1 MTYEDG
7 ANLIF
12 AHIDYQVLSTIAEI
26 ELVIQTMTMSGASA
40 EAIREY
46 LLSDLLIGGRIFGA
60 FASGVATTTSIGI
73 TSSAQ
78 IAQMLE
84 YKRSGVRVFKWVTV
98 SKNPCR
104 DCAERA
110 GEVEEWAVWELIG
123 VPRSGFSVCRGNCKC
138 HLEPSGYLGDD
149 TIILE

>member
-60 FASGVATTTSIGI
+60 FASGVATTTSIG
-73 TSSAQ
+73 
-78 IAQMLE
+78 
-84 YKRSGVRVFKWVTV
+84 KRSGVRVFKWVTV

>member
-7 ANLIF
+7 ANIIF
-12 AHIDYQVLSTIAEI
+12 AHIDYQVLSTIAEM
-26 ELVIQTMTMSGASA
+26 ELVMQTMTVSGASV

-46 LLSDLLIGGRIFGA
+46 LLADLLTGGRIFGS
-60 FASGVATTTSIGI
+60 FASGITSATSIGI

-78 IAQMLE
+78 ISQMLE
-84 YKRSGVRVFKWVTV
+84 YKVRNVRVFKWVTV

-104 DCAERA
+104 DCSERA
-110 GEVEEWAVWELIG
+110 GEVEEWKVWELLG
-123 VPRSGFSVCRGNCKC
+123 LPRSSFSVCRGNCKC
-138 HLEPSGYLGDD
+138 HLEPSGYQGDD